1 MRSDTLSERGLAGA
15 GGATLGE
22 GGALGR
28 VGSRFE
34 GERNAATTAAT
45 SSSTSAG
52 SMLPR
57 GPTRSAAPA
66 STSSAGVG
74 RGGEGGGR
82 AAAGEVGAADV
93 PEGSGSATWRH
104 GGQACEG
111 WAHAVRV
118 L

>member
-1 MRSDTLSERGLAGA
+1 RRRRRDRRRGGPARPDREPVRGVEERSNDRRNEQQHERGFHA
-15 GGATLGE
+15 
-22 GGALGR
+22 
-28 VGSRFE
+28 
-34 GERNAATTAAT
+34 
-45 SSSTSAG
+45 
-52 SMLPR
+52 PR

-82 AAAGEVGAADV
+82 AAAGEAGAGDV
-93 PEGSGSATWRH
+93 PEGSGSATWRD

-118 L
+118 LWPGESGRGALL